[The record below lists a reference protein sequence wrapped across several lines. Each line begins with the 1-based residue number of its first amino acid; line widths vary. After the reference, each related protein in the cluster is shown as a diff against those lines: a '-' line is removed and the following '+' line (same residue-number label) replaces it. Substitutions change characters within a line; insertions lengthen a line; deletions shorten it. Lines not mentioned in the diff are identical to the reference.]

1 MSDVSVSN
9 SLAVSRAGFTA
20 TPFKG
25 GRRFALQG
33 RKDTLEGAAKAFGL
47 SEAPA
52 MLKSA
57 TAGDCT
63 LLRLAPQEL
72 FIITGDAGL
81 PEAVTTYLGTV
92 PNSLV
97 EVSER
102 QIGWTLEGEKL
113 RDTLAALS
121 PLDMR
126 ERSFPVGMVTR
137 TLFGKADGMVWR
149 TGTDTFHL
157 EVWRSFGPYLS
168 SMMDA
173 AALDAAW

>member
-1 MSDVSVSN
+1 M
-9 SLAVSRAGFTA
+9 
-20 TPFKG
+20 
-25 GRRFALQG
+25 
-33 RKDTLEGAAKAFGL
+33 LEGVAGAFGL
-47 SEAPA
+47 AGTPD
-52 MLKSA
+52 MLQSA
-57 TAGDCT
+57 VVGDCT

-81 PEAVTTYLGTV
+81 PEAVTGYLASV
-92 PNSLV
+92 PHSLV

-121 PLDMR
+121 PLDLR

-149 TGTDTFHL
+149 TAENTFHL
-157 EVWRSFGPYLS
+157 EVWRSFGPYMS
-168 SMMDA
+168 AMMDA
-173 AALDAAW
+173 AALDAVW

>member
-9 SLAVSRAGFTA
+9 SLAVSRSGFTA
-20 TPFKG
+20 TPLTG
-25 GRRFALQG
+25 RRRFALQG

-47 SEAPA
+47 AEAPA
-52 MLKSA
+52 MLASA
-57 TAGDCT
+57 AAGDCT

-113 RDTLAALS
+113 RDILAALS

-149 TGTDTFHL
+149 TSENTFHL
-157 EVWRSFGPYLS
+157 EAWRSFGPYMS